1 MFLAL
6 DLIIW
11 LLILEV
17 AIFFGI
23 AAANDKEWD
32 GFSAFL
38 ALVGVAIAFW
48 FTGTNPIDWV
58 AINIGT
64 ILTGIVVWAGVG
76 AATAWFKWLTVVN
89 SPEVQ
94 KSIKDAYDSWFKKPY
109 REEGDK
115 FEEAHEFR
123 KFTVPEN
130 AGNLIRWAVY
140 WPMTLAWMI
149 SYRLIRWIGIKVF
162 EVMKNLYQWTLD
174 SAVNRALKDSSQ

>member
-6 DLIIW
+6 DLIVW

-38 ALVGVAIAFW
+38 ALIGIGLAFW
-48 FTGTNPIDWV
+48 FTGTNPIDWFGT
-58 AINIGT
+58 NIGS
-64 ILTGIVVWAGVG
+64 ILTGVVVWVAAG
-76 AATAWFKWLTVVN
+76 AATATFKWWTVLN
-89 SPEVQ
+89 SPEAQ
-94 KSIKDAYDSWFKKPY
+94 KNIKEAYNNWFKKPY

-115 FEEAHEFR
+115 FEESPDFR
-123 KFTVPEN
+123 EFTVLEN

-140 WPMTLAWMI
+140 WPMTLAWMA
-149 SYRLIRWIGIKVF
+149 SYRLVRWIGIKVF
-162 EVMKNLYQWTLD
+162 DALRNLYELILKL
-174 SAVNRALKDSSQ
+174 AVGRALKS